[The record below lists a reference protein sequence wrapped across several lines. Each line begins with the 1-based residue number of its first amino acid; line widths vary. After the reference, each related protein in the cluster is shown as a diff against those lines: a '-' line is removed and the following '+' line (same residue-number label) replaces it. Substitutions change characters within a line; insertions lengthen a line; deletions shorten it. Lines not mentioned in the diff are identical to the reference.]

1 MGMDSFK
8 HEQLRMVKDY
18 ERQILEKNFVCPYPD
33 CPKCKNAVDQ
43 FKLHEIKSRI
53 FLILG
58 GNEVEKRSSLISR
71 WKCYICRKTFNYY
84 PEFVCPYKRY
94 VIPSIMD
101 RCRLYL
107 EDDKQSYRR
116 AVTHNHAEFLHDSHK
131 GEQPALAHSTLHRWV
146 TTFSGL
152 IETTRNALE
161 SIKQKAPHTGIF
173 RKIAALRMPGKKFR
187 SPQREKQLHRCC
199 ILLWVQDEFV
209 RLFSTTWKKASLFP
223 WFATKNSWS

>member
-71 WKCYICRKTFNYY
+71 WKCCICRKTFNYY

-173 RKIAALRMPGKKFR
+173 RKIAALHIPGKKFR
-187 SPQREKQLHRCC
+187 SPQRKKQLYMCC